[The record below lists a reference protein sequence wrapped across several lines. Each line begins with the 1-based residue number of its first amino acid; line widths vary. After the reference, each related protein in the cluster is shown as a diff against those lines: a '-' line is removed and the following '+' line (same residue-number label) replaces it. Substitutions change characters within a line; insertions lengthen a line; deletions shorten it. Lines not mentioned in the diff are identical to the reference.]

1 MILEAPDGR
10 GFVASPGAKL
20 LDGVLLRVEEDGA
33 VFLTNRRPP
42 SEFFRPLSTGPPPDR
57 QPNPPPNPP

>member
-33 VFLTNRRPP
+33 VFLTNRRPA
-42 SEFFRPLSTGPPPDR
+42 SEIFRPLSTGPPPD
-57 QPNPPPNPP
+57 PPREPRPDPP